1 MPPYWNYRYKR
12 WRQRRN
18 WFRRRRFRKNFYRR
32 HRRRYRVRE
41 QRRPLPL
48 IQWQP
53 PFIRKCY
60 IKGKDCLIYFNPE
73 RLSHNSTMYEQSITP
88 ANWPG
93 GGGFAVS
100 QYTLDALYSLH
111 QKCLNWWTGSNVD
124 LPLCRYK
131 GCKLKFY
138 QCDNT
143 DYIVKIQTE
152 LPSNSN
158 KLTYPSCQP
167 SMMMMSKKTLIIPS
181 KKNKKIRK
189 AYKSIFIKPPPQLE
203 NKWYFQID
211 MYKTALLTIHTAAI
225 SLDNYFQKPYN
236 NSNTIQF
243 PVLNTNLIQNRN
255 MGIDTIV
262 SWPYKVIGTVSYYF
276 YYYDGAQIPNNIQ
289 DTPIKDLIPLANPR
303 KYTSGKSFNHHNTG
317 IPTDIKDYFE
327 NYHLYWGNPF
337 FKDHLLPENS
347 HNWYYSTV
355 SPETVRNSALVS
367 ADKGQTLKWSQV
379 TGPHSNVLTP
389 LEEPIFFPIQYNPLR
404 DTGEDTLCYIL
415 QNKSGHGW
423 DPPTN
428 DKLILSG
435 FPMWLI
441 IFGFTDFQT
450 KLKLYTNIDENCIL
464 VIKTKYTQRPQ
475 AFPIVPISQDF
486 IDGKSPY
493 NTEVIPQDFN
503 KWYPQIQ
510 YQERSI
516 NIIAS
521 SGPGTPFL
529 PDTVSENIQM
539 FYSFKWL
546 WGGSPPK
553 TVNIDNPSHQ
563 ISYPI
568 PNNEHETTSLQNPGT
583 APESL
588 LYSFDLRHGLFTPS
602 AISRISKDFT
612 TETALTSITDETIK
626 RKLQTTLQELQTT
639 QEKEQE
645 EKTKVLQLINQL
657 QHQQQCLREQ
667 LVQLLTNP
675 Q

>member
-1 MPPYWNYRYKR
+1 MPYYWNYRYNPWRRRRR
-12 WRQRRN
+12 WFHRRRPRKT
-18 WFRRRRFRKNFYRR
+18 FRRRY
-32 HRRRYRVRE
+32 RRRYRVRE

-48 IQWQP
+48 MQWQP

-60 IKGKDCLIYFNPE
+60 IKGKDCIVYFNPQ
-73 RLSHNSTMYEQSITP
+73 RLTHNSTMYEESIVP
-88 ANWPG
+88 SNWPG

-100 QYTLDALYSLH
+100 QFTLDSLYSLH

-131 GCKLKFY
+131 GCWLKFY
-138 QCDNT
+138 QCDHT

-167 SMMMMSKKTLIIPS
+167 SMMMMAKKTLIIPS
-181 KKNKKIRK
+181 KDNKKMK
-189 AYKSIFIKPPPQLE
+189 KPYKKIFVKPPPQLE
-203 NKWYFQID
+203 NKWYFQVD
-211 MYKTALLTIHTAAI
+211 MFKTPLFTLHTAAI
-225 SLDNYFQKPYN
+225 SLKNYFQKPFE
-236 NSNTIQF
+236 NSHTTTF
-243 PVLNTNLIQNRN
+243 RVLNTNLIQNRN
-255 MGIDTIV
+255 MGIETII

-276 YYYDGAQIPNNIQ
+276 YYFDGAQVPQDIQ
-289 DTPIKDLIPLANPR
+289 TILVKDLIPLTNPR
-303 KYTSGKSFNHHNTG
+303 LNVPGKSFNTHNDG
-317 IPTDIKDYFE
+317 IPSDIKQYFL

-337 FKDHLLPENS
+337 YHEHNHPENA
-347 HNWYYSTV
+347 HLWFYSTV
-355 SPETVRNSALVS
+355 SPETIKNSAS
-367 ADKGQTLKWSQV
+367 ASTDASKMQWKQV
-379 TGPHSNVLTP
+379 TGPHSNVLTQ
-389 LEEPIFFPIQYNPLR
+389 LEEPIFFPVQYNPLR
-404 DTGEDTLCYIL
+404 DTGEDTMCYLL

-441 IFGFTDFQT
+441 LYGFTDFQI
-450 KLKLYTNIDENCIL
+450 KLKLYTNIDTNCIL
-464 VIKTKYTQRPQ
+464 VIKSKFTQRPTS
-475 AFPIVPISQDF
+475 FPLVPISDDF
-486 IDGKSPY
+486 IQGKSPY
-493 NTEVIPQDFN
+493 NTTQLPEDFR

-510 YQERSI
+510 YQERAI
-516 NIIAS
+516 NTIAAT
-521 SGPGTPFL
+521 GPGTPYL
-529 PDTVSENIQM
+529 NDTLSENINM
-539 FYSFKWL
+539 YYSFKWL

-553 TVNIDNPSHQ
+553 TINIDNPSHQ

-568 PNNEHETTSLQNPGT
+568 PSNEHETTSLQNPGT

-588 LYSFDLRHGLFTPS
+588 LYSFDLRHGIFTPT

-612 TETALTSITDETIK
+612 TETSFTSITDEPTK
-626 RKLQTTLQELQTT
+626 RKLQQTLQELQTT

-667 LVQLLTNP
+667 LIQLITNP
-675 Q
+675 L